1 MRKKWKQ
8 WQTLFSWAP
17 KSLGTMTAAIKL
29 KDACSLGKKAMT
41 NLNSVLKSR
50 DITLLTKICIV
61 KAMAFLV
68 VIQMWELDHKEV
80 WAPKSW
86 CSWIVVL
93 EKTLESPLDCKVIK
107 PVNPKGNQPWI
118 FTGKTDAKAEAPIL
132 WPLDAKTWLNEKT
145 LALGRIRGWR
155 RRGNGGWDGWTAS
168 LTQWRWVSLKR
179 PWRWE
184 GLGAE
189 GDRATEDEMVGQHH

>member
-1 MRKKWKQ
+1 MKLRPL
-8 WQTLFSWAP
+8 LF
-17 KSLGTMTAAIKL
+17 GR
-29 KDACSLGKKAMT
+29 KAMR

-68 VIQMWELDHKEV
+68 VVQMWELDHKEV

-168 LTQWRWVSLKR
+168 LTQWRWVSAKSR
-179 PWRWE
+179 RQWRT
-184 GLGAE
+184 GKPGVLQCMGSQ
-189 GDRATEDEMVGQHH
+189 RVGHA